1 MKKVLAL
8 LLAAMMIVS
17 MAACGKTNTQQTQG
31 NTQTPVTYVDPYKD
45 MDYDTKSAAI
55 YDAVLGEFAAAYA
68 EAKEAET
75 VSERYALMAI
85 AEAKLMEA
93 AVMIP
98 LSSNGG
104 SYAISRVAPY
114 TAPNALWGND
124 SYRYH
129 NVLVTTEPIKEADRD
144 AMKAEWAKLKGTGT
158 YAAWAEQ
165 FLTEKGYTLK
175 DSYSLGYASDPK
187 TWDVLAT
194 ARAADSEAIVN
205 TYDGLYEYDCEGTLQ
220 PALALSHTVTDNED
234 GTQTYTFTLRQG
246 VKWVDSQGRQV
257 DTVTA
262 DDFVAGMQHMLDTAS
277 QLGYLAYE
285 AAQIVGSYEYYAGET
300 TDFAT
305 VGVKAVDDYTLEY
318 TLAQPCS
325 FFLTMLGY
333 GIFAPLSRSYYESQG
348 GKFGAEFDAAAESYN
363 YGKDVDSIAYCG
375 PYIVTNATTENTIVF
390 SANKSYWNAENITM
404 KTITWKYND
413 GEDTL
418 KAYNDCMAGTIDG
431 AALNPSSTTKA
442 KEDGVFDE
450 LAYVSSCDATSF
462 MGFYNLNRAAF
473 ANFNDSTTAASPK
486 DDDAKVRTD
495 AAIKNV
501 HFRRA
506 LSMSLDRGAY
516 NAQTQGEDLKLTS
529 LRNCYTPGNFVY
541 LEEEVTVS
549 INGTDKT
556 YAAGTYYGQIMQD
569 QIDADGVK
577 ITVWDP
583 TAEAGV
589 GSSDGFDG
597 WYNATNA
604 KEEMAKAVEELK
616 AQGIEITKENPIQLD
631 LPFFSGSE
639 IYANRANS
647 YKQSLE
653 TSLDGLVKVN
663 LVTCE
668 DSDAWYYAGYYG
680 STGSEMNYDIYDV
693 SGWGPD
699 YGDPQTYLDTFLS
712 DYSGY
717 MAMMLGIF

>member
-597 WYNATNA
+597 WYNAANA